1 MHYEGVVAMLLFSA
15 AFLLYGGYNIHI
27 GLLCR
32 KEENLHWALGK
43 RVSTKTVRNVYEPG
57 TWKRKKLP
65 HYTHF
70 TYEYTVEGKTY
81 TLQGS
86 LGVAPGKL
94 PNAPRVIYLKKH
106 PKVSKIEGIWDFHAL
121 PMGLFLT
128 FGGLFFGIIAV
139 LSLFI

>member
-1 MHYEGVVAMLLFSA
+1 MQYFGFVFMAVLSAVYLIPGVYRIYV
-15 AFLLYGGYNIHI
+15 

-32 KEENLHWALGK
+32 KEENLHWTLGR

-57 TWKRKKLP
+57 TWQRKKLP

-70 TYEYTVEGKTY
+70 TYEYTVDGKTY

-86 LGVAPGKL
+86 AGIAPGKL

-106 PKVSKIEGIWDFHAL
+106 PKFSKIQGVWDFQAL
-121 PMGLFLT
+121 PVGLFMT
-128 FGGLFFGIIAV
+128 FGGL
-139 LSLFI
+139 LFAGVAILALFL

>member
-1 MHYEGVVAMLLFSA
+1 MKYISFAILALFA
-15 AFLLYGGYNIHI
+15 AGFLIPGLYHIYI

-70 TYEYTVEGKTY
+70 TYEYTVEGRTY
-81 TLQGS
+81 TLGGS

-94 PNAPRVIYLKKH
+94 PASPRVIYLKKH

-121 PMGLFLT
+121 PMGLFMT
-128 FGGLFFGIIAV
+128 FGGLFFGIIAL
-139 LSLFI
+139 LSLFV